1 MKKDR
6 MRKTTLARRCPPV
19 EEGFSLVELLVALAV
34 ALTMA
39 AAVIQGLAGASRGG
53 ERLMLLLRERQV
65 ARRSLALLRSEM
77 AVAKSWQAGPAAG
90 VGAECALGGRSPV
103 LSMETEGRQITYSVG
118 TPPSQI
124 WRGLVLMRC
133 GPAYGL
139 AGEISGG
146 ASQNRV
152 VMDGLTSEGLR
163 VETDSSGVVKLRL
176 EQAFRLRGGQNQ
188 LLRSSILVATTSD

>member
-1 MKKDR
+1 M
-6 MRKTTLARRCPPV
+6 
-19 EEGFSLVELLVALAV
+19 
-34 ALTMA
+34 
-39 AAVIQGLAGASRGG
+39 
-53 ERLMLLLRERQV
+53 
-65 ARRSLALLRSEM
+65 
-77 AVAKSWQAGPAAG
+77 
-90 VGAECALGGRSPV
+90 

-163 VETDSSGVVKLRL
+163 VETDSSGVVRLRL

>member
-1 MKKDR
+1 MNKEV
-6 MRKTTLARRCPPV
+6 MRKTKVARRRPPA
-19 EEGFSLVELLVALAV
+19 EEGFSLVEMLVALAV
-34 ALTMA
+34 ALMIA

-77 AVAKSWQAGPAAG
+77 GMAKSWQAGPAAG
-90 VGAECALGGRSPV
+90 VGAECALGGRAPV
-103 LSMETEGRQITYSVG
+103 LRMETEGRQITYSVG
-118 TPPSQI
+118 TPPSPI

-139 AGEISGG
+139 AGEISSG

-152 VMDGLTSEGLR
+152 LMDGLTSEGLR
-163 VETDSSGVVKLRL
+163 VEVDAPGVVRLRL
-176 EQAFRLRGGQNQ
+176 EQAFRLRGGQDQ
-188 LLRSSILVATTSD
+188 FLRTTILVATTSD